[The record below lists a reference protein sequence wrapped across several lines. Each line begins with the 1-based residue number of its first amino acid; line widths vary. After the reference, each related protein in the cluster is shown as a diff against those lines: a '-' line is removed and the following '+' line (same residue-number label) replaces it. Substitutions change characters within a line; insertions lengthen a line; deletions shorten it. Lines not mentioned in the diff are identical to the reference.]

1 VYFCSMLFS
10 QVIGQKDLK
19 THLINE
25 INHDKVGHA
34 QMFIGKP
41 GYGGLPLALAFV
53 QYLFCENKKKSDSCG
68 ECISCCKVQKLQH
81 PDLSFSFPSVQQI
94 SKVSNKLLLEWREQV
109 LETPYFDL
117 NTWIKKID
125 TKERRPIISTDEG
138 AEIIRKLALKSYEG
152 GHKVLLM
159 WMPEE
164 MNTACANKL
173 LKILEEP
180 PKKTVFILVAE
191 SSEKILQTI
200 ISRTQIVTVPRI
212 KTDPM
217 SAFLQSEK
225 KVTSG
230 ITESISARVDGD
242 LIEAVELLIGNEG
255 LDENKTLFVGL
266 MRVCYKKNVLGM
278 MLWAESV
285 AATSNEHQKVFLKYA
300 LHMFRQSMLRNYTK
314 DHLTKVSK
322 EEDEFLQNF
331 AKFITGNNIVDFMK
345 TFNNGHYHLERNA
358 NSKILFTNLCFQVM
372 RYIHM
377 A

>member
-1 VYFCSMLFS
+1 MYFYIMLFS
-10 QVIGQKDLK
+10 QVVGQKNLK

-53 QYLFCENKKKSDSCG
+53 QYLLCENKKKSDSCG
-68 ECISCCKVQKLQH
+68 ECRSCSKVQKLQH
-81 PDLSFSFPSVQQI
+81 PDLSFSFPSVQKI
-94 SKVSNKLLLEWREQV
+94 SKVSDKLLLEWRGQV
-109 LETPYFDL
+109 LESPYFDL
-117 NTWIKKID
+117 NMWINRID
-125 TKERRPIISTDEG
+125 NKGRRPVISKDESV
-138 AEIIRKLALKSYEG
+138 EIIRRLALKPYEG
-152 GHKVLLM
+152 GYKVLLI

-164 MNTACANKL
+164 MHTTCSNSL
-173 LKILEEP
+173 LKVLEEP

-191 SSEKILQTI
+191 SSEKIPQTI
-200 ISRTQIVTVPRI
+200 ISRTQIVTVPRV
-212 KTDPM
+212 KVDPM

-225 KVTSG
+225 KVVST
-230 ITESISARVDGD
+230 IAESISARVDGD
-242 LIEAVELLIGNEG
+242 LIEAIDILRDNEG

-278 MLWAESV
+278 MSWAES
-285 AATSNEHQKVFLKYA
+285 AAAISNEHQKRFLKYA
-300 LHMFRQSMLRNYTK
+300 LHMFRQSMLRNYTEK
-314 DHLTKVSK
+314 HLTKVSK
-322 EEDEFLQNF
+322 EEDEFLINF

-345 TFNNGHYHLERNA
+345 AFNDGHYQLERNA

-372 RYIHM
+372 KYIHM